1 MDMSAN
7 LEAPNVDSGQ
17 NHGGVSLKERIPANI
32 ADSQK
37 ARELSNFKSHAN
49 SENVHRIEHN
59 AKLTTKTDGNLSVI
73 HGLGYSSKSIFNKYP
88 EKTEIKI
95 TDIDEQAEFLSQAVN
110 GLPKEQAKVILEI
123 AKNSNTSVV
132 FGGNRVRGNFYDDSD
147 VDIGFGHVNAN

>member
-1 MDMSAN
+1 MSAN

-110 GLPKEQAKVILEI
+110 GLLKEQAKVILEI

-132 FGGNRVRGNFYDDSD
+132 FSGSRVRGNFYDDSD